1 MPGRNTD
8 DSDADLYAE
17 YHEHIVMET
26 PSSEVKMLLHPP
38 DNLPP
43 GPRQQYHSS
52 SESEDFTFSDIAPD
66 LSSSISTNFSELD
79 SALGTPAKGEEPK
92 QETEG
97 GFDFAS
103 RFEPFYKE
111 HRDTAA
117 DRAVYYEQRRRDRTE
132 TATAAHRFTSEG
144 YEDDVFHMEGSRTS
158 GTSLCFCEVFV
169 VERNHSSGTSVCF
182 CEVFVV
188 ERSHSSG
195 TSLSFCEVFVVER
208 SHSSGTS
215 VCFCD
220 VFDIERNHSSG
231 INIMCFCEVFD
242 IESNRSSGTNMW
254 FY

>member
-1 MPGRNTD
+1 MVRCLCLCCRVVPPPPLTERNPVPGRNTD

-38 DNLPP
+38 DNMPP

-79 SALGTPAKGEEPK
+79 SALSTPGKGEEPK
-92 QETEG
+92 QEGEG
-97 GFDFAS
+97 GYDFAS

-132 TATAAHRFTSEG
+132 TATAAHRFMSEG
-144 YEDDVFHMEGSRTS
+144 YEDDVFHMEGNRTS
-158 GTSLCFCEVFV
+158 GMSL
-169 VERNHSSGTSVCF
+169 CF

-195 TSLSFCEVFVVER
+195 TNM
-208 SHSSGTS
+208 
-215 VCFCD
+215 CFD
-220 VFDIERNHSSG
+220 LERNHSSG
-231 INIMCFCEVFD
+231 TNMCFYELFV
-242 IESNRSSGTNMW
+242 IQKSHGSGKILA
-254 FY
+254 FI